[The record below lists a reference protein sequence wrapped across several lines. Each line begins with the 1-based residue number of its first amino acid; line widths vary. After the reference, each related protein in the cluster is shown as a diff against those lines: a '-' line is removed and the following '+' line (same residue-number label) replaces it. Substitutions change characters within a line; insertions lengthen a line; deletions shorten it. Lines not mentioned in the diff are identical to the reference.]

1 MQPHNIIIG
10 QKVSSEKIKKAK
22 ELRQNM
28 TPAEKILWEHLRA
41 KRFNG
46 LKFRRQQ
53 IIEGFIV
60 DFYCHSLGL
69 VIELDGEIHEKQK
82 KYDTERDKILSSKQ
96 LTILR
101 FTNQQVTE
109 NIESVLKKIAE
120 KQEDMEDLRDLRQA
134 QEKSKNEPDI
144 SLKEVKKNFNL
155 D

>member
-1 MQPHNIIIG
+1 MQPRNIIIG
-10 QKVSSEKIKKAK
+10 QKVSPEKIKRAK

-28 TPAEKILWEHLRA
+28 TPAEKILWEYLRA

-69 VIELDGEIHEKQK
+69 VIELDGEIHDKQK
-82 KYDTERDKILSSKQ
+82 EYDTERDDILSSKQ

-101 FTNQQVTE
+101 FTNQQVSKD
-109 NIESVLKKIAE
+109 IESVLKIIAK
-120 KQEDMEDLRDLRQA
+120 KQENIENIKSLR
-134 QEKSKNEPDI
+134 
-144 SLKEVKKNFNL
+144 
-155 D
+155 